1 MGGFGAMKK
10 QLFLDTMYDYLNVYI
25 IHDRGLSQNTRNT
38 YIDAFKLL
46 FDYFYDVH
54 NLKSD
59 EIKFNDLNY
68 EMITGYLNWLEEV
81 RKCSINTRNQRLAA
95 LKSFSDYSQIKSIE
109 ASLSFRR
116 EIIKIHKKKFETK
129 EKSYF
134 TKEEIKALLEANS
147 NTKIGKRNKMLIAF
161 MYSSGARA
169 QEICDL
175 KVKDMQFGKTATYV
189 TLHGKGKKSRK
200 ITIPTK
206 ISLLLKNHLIAYK
219 IGNDSDAYVFSS
231 QTHEYMSV
239 SCIEEIYKKLINIAK
254 SNNPLLFNKSYSPHS
269 MRHTTAT
276 HMVEAGIPLL
286 VIKNFM
292 GHCSIQTT
300 QVYAKVT
307 QENLNKQTELWNKT
321 WLSETNKPENK
332 DDRIE
337 NIPAFLR

>member
-1 MGGFGAMKK
+1 MKK
-10 QLFLDTMYDYLNVYI
+10 QLFLDTMNEYLNVYI

-46 FDYFYDVH
+46 FDYFYDIH

-68 EMITGYLNWLEEV
+68 ETITGYLNWLEDV
-81 RKCSINTRNQRLAA
+81 RKCSINTRNQRLAV

-116 EIIKIHKKKFETK
+116 EILKIHKKKFEAK

-134 TKEEIKALLEANS
+134 TKEEIKTLLTANP
-147 NTKIGKRNKMLIAF
+147 NTKIGKRNKTLIAF

-169 QEICDL
+169 QEVCDL
-175 KVKDMQFGKTATYV
+175 RVKDVQFGKTATYV
-189 TLHGKGKKSRK
+189 TLHGKGKKSRQ
-200 ITIPTK
+200 IAIPEK
-206 ISLLLKNHLIAYK
+206 ISLLLQNHLNAYK
-219 IGNDSDAYVFSS
+219 ISNDSNAYVFSS

-239 SCIEEIYKKLINIAK
+239 SCIEEIYRKVISNAK
-254 SNNPLLFNKSYSPHS
+254 SKNPSLFYKSYSPHS

-292 GHCSIQTT
+292 GHSSIQTT
-300 QVYAKVT
+300 QIYAKIT

-321 WLSETNKPENK
+321 WLSETNKPESK
-332 DDRIE
+332 DVRFE
-337 NIPAFLR
+337 NIPTFLR